1 MTDADDPRPDDS
13 TRTTP
18 ATDAV
23 SEDAL
28 PTSPPRSIRKIV
40 MRIVF
45 VVGALV
51 LSFWVLART
60 FDDLDLAEIRSA
72 VASLNDAELLSLGSM
87 WLLWIGAQGLLTASL
102 VPGLAVRHGVV
113 AFLGPASITSV
124 VPGPSDLPIR
134 YQMLT
139 SWGRTTGEATLAV
152 AAGGIF
158 SIGVK
163 LALPVIAAL
172 GLVISDAPISGTLRT
187 VVVICL
193 LVGLGVAVLSVV
205 LGSEKRTEQAGRLI
219 EPIWARVLRML
230 RKPEPADLTARMV
243 AARADA
249 VGTLHDRWLV
259 ASWATMLTAATKFAL
274 LLMTLRFIGVDD
286 DVLPWTQVFVVFALV
301 QGLTVFPITAGD
313 AGVSEIAYIG
323 MLTAAAGQEWVNQIT
338 AAILIFR
345 ILTWLLIIPVGLAV
359 LGFWRHQLRR
369 NPPDVASRADGSP
382 TTSPRRLH
390 VRTRTASRPDPP
402 PDP

>member
-1 MTDADDPRPDDS
+1 MTDAPMTDPGDPIPDAPD
-13 TRTTP
+13 TGDP
-18 ATDAV
+18 
-23 SEDAL
+23 AL
-28 PTSPPRSIRKIV
+28 PEAPPRSVRKIV
-40 MRIVF
+40 LRIVF

-72 VASLNDAELLSLGSM
+72 AASLNDAELLSLGSM
-87 WLLWIGAQGLLTASL
+87 WLLWVGAQGLLTASL

-139 SWGRTTGEATLAV
+139 SWGRTTAEATLAV

-163 LALPVIAAL
+163 LVLPVIAAL

-193 LVGLGVAVLSVV
+193 LVGLGVVVLSVV

-230 RKPEPADLTARMV
+230 RKPEPADLPARMV

-369 NPPDVASRADGSP
+369 NPPNLASRADGSP
-382 TTSPRRLH
+382 TASPRRLQ
-390 VRTRTASRPDPP
+390 VRTRTATPTDPP